1 MVLTKR
7 LLVAMMNKVKCRFC
21 GEVIDREVA
30 YQDKQRKGWFFCN
43 EEHFIESMNKVAKNP
58 VNSQNPPKPPS
69 NQAYFE
75 LVDYIYNLYDKQ
87 IPAFVFKQIK
97 DLTTRKQRPFTNK
110 GIELSLRYWVDTL
123 ENPFDKDM
131 GIGIVEYVYDDAER
145 FWKDK
150 QRIKRAS
157 ENMEPDK
164 VIAQG
169 RRCGNIDALRY
180 KLRK

>member
-1 MVLTKR
+1 MTKQ
-7 LLVAMMNKVKCRFC
+7 VKCRFC
-21 GEVIDREVA
+21 GNLIDRETA
-30 YQDKQRKGWFFCN
+30 YQDKSRVGYYFCN
-43 EEHFIESMNKVAKNP
+43 EEHFIESTNKLAKKSVNP
-58 VNSQNPPKPPS
+58 QNPPKPPS
-69 NQAYFE
+69 NQPYAE

-97 DLTTRKQRPFTNK
+97 DLTTRKNRPLTNK

-123 ENPFDKDM
+123 ENPFDKDT

-150 QRIKRAS
+150 QRIKRAT

-164 VIAQG
+164 VITQG
-169 RRCGNIDALRY
+169 QRSKDINVLKY